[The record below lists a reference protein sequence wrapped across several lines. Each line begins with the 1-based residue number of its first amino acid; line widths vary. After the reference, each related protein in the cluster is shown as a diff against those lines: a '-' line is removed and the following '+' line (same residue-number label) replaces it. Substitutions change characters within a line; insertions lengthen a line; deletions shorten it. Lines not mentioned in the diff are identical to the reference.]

1 MPVKGMRDF
10 PPQEMILRQKVFAI
24 VRNVFERYGF
34 EPFETP
40 AIELAKTLKGKY
52 GDEEKLIYEFKDRG
66 GRELALRYDQTVSL
80 VRFITENP
88 AIPKPFKRYEIGK
101 VWRAEEV
108 KRGRYREFYQ
118 CDIDT
123 VGAKSSLADAE
134 VIACALE
141 AVEKLGLKGCYMR
154 LNNRKVLYAIM
165 EYAGVDKKK
174 TIQAIR
180 AIDKLDKLGKKGV
193 KEELKKLKL
202 KASVIKKIMEIIS
215 ISGKPNEVILKAKKI
230 IGKIKE
236 GVEGLEE
243 LRELIEFLKYFNVKD
258 VVVDLSLARGLDYY
272 TGNIFELM
280 SKDKKIGSIG
290 GGGRYD
296 KLISKL
302 SNQKVDLPAVGFSF
316 GIERII
322 EIIKN
327 SGVIPIVKTVV
338 DVYLLPV
345 NQNMIP
351 KAIDIANKL
360 REKGY
365 NCAMDLMG
373 RSISK
378 QLEYTST
385 KGIKK
390 VIIIGP
396 KDLKNKKVTI
406 KNMETGKEEKVSIK
420 DIFNSL

>member
-1 MPVKGMRDF
+1 MPCPLTIF
-10 PPQEMILRQKVFAI
+10 
-24 VRNVFERYGF
+24 GF
-34 EPFETP
+34 
-40 AIELAKTLKGKY
+40 
-52 GDEEKLIYEFKDRG
+52 
-66 GRELALRYDQTVSL
+66 
-80 VRFITENP
+80 
-88 AIPKPFKRYEIGK
+88 
-101 VWRAEEV
+101 
-108 KRGRYREFYQ
+108 
-118 CDIDT
+118 
-123 VGAKSSLADAE
+123 
-134 VIACALE
+134 
-141 AVEKLGLKGCYMR
+141 
-154 LNNRKVLYAIM
+154 
-165 EYAGVDKKK
+165 
-174 TIQAIR
+174 
-180 AIDKLDKLGKKGV
+180 
-193 KEELKKLKL
+193 
-202 KASVIKKIMEIIS
+202 
-215 ISGKPNEVILKAKKI
+215 
-230 IGKIKE
+230 
-236 GVEGLEE
+236 
-243 LRELIEFLKYFNVKD
+243 
-258 VVVDLSLARGLDYY
+258 Y

-322 EIIKN
+322 EIIKD

-360 REKGY
+360 RDKGY

-378 QLEYTST
+378 QLEYAST